1 MNKRIEQ
8 VQKRLKELELET
20 FLVVSPENRR
30 YLTGFTGTAGWVLIT
45 QTDAYFFTDFRYI
58 EQASQQVKDCQIV
71 RLDQF
76 SPYLTLRQKMEELD
90 LYTIGIESERCTV
103 EQFEALKNQFGTKAI
118 LPQSRLVEDIRMIK
132 TPEEIQALAQAEH
145 IGDEAFQH
153 ILSYIKPGVTERD
166 IALELEFFMRRHGA
180 QRLSFD
186 SIIAS
191 GVRSSLPH
199 GAPTDKKIETGDFV
213 TMDFGCV
220 YEGYCSDMTRTIA
233 VGKVDERQK
242 EVYNLV
248 LKAQLTALEAI
259 KAGVIGKDIDAL
271 CRAVYK
277 ESGQLAYFGHGLGH
291 SVGLEIHEE
300 PRFSTKD
307 NHTIKENMVMTV
319 EPGLYY
325 PNWGGVRIEDLI
337 VVKADGYENLTH
349 SPKELLIV

>member
-1 MNKRIEQ
+1 MNTRIQ
-8 VQKRLKELELET
+8 AVQERIKALDLET

-45 QTDAYFFTDFRYI
+45 QKDAYFFTDFRYV
-58 EQASQQVKDCQIV
+58 EQAHQQVKDCQIV
-71 RLDQF
+71 KLDQF
-76 SPYLTLRQKMEELD
+76 SPYLTVRQVMEELD

-103 EQFEALKNQFGTKAI
+103 EQFDALKKQFGTKAI
-118 LPQSRLVEDIRMIK
+118 QPQSALIEEIRMIK
-132 TPEEIQALAQAEH
+132 SPDEIEKIAHAQVIADQAFE
-145 IGDEAFQH
+145 H
-153 ILSYIKPGVTERD
+153 ILSYIKPGVTELE
-166 IALELEFFMRRHGA
+166 IALELEFFMRRQGA

-186 SIIAS
+186 SIVAS

-199 GAPTDKKIETGDFV
+199 GAPTDKKIAVGDFV

-220 YEGYCSDMTRTIA
+220 YDGYCSDMTRTVA

-248 LKAQLTALEAI
+248 LQAQFNALAGI
-259 KAGVIGKDIDAL
+259 KAGVIGKDIDEL
-271 CRAVYK
+271 CRAVYR
-277 ESGQLAYFGHGLGH
+277 EAGCISYFGHGLGH
-291 SVGLEIHEE
+291 SLGLEIHEE

-307 NHTIKENMVMTV
+307 THVIQTNMVMTV

-337 VVKADGYENLTH
+337 VIKDNGYENLTH
-349 SPKELLIV
+349 SSKELIVV